1 MEILDALLDSLNY
14 DTPVRDIRMGAFQTA
29 VYSRYCALAST
40 PHEAGPHHSH
50 FPIKD
55 AGSLLEM
62 HPRQLAGMA
71 QSENLFEASIGMA
84 AINSLMEVDESMC
97 RRVNAADIL
106 AEKGG
111 GRKIAIIGH
120 FPFVPQLRQA
130 ARELWV
136 IEKNPAGDDF
146 TEAEGAKFIPRANVV
161 GITGTAFTNHTMEEL
176 LAMCSPEAFVLV
188 LGDTTPL
195 SPVLFDYGIDAL
207 CGTRVVEPEI
217 LLKCVSQGA
226 TFRQLK
232 GIKLLTIFKD
242 RV

>member
-1 MEILDALLDSLNY
+1 MQILDALLDSLSY
-14 DTPVRDIRMGAFQTA
+14 DAPVKDIRMGPFQTA
-29 VYSRYCALAST
+29 VHTRCCALAST

-62 HPRQLAGMA
+62 NPRQLAGMA
-71 QSENLFEASIGMA
+71 KSENLFEASIGMA
-84 AINSLMEVDESMC
+84 AINSLMEVDESIC
-97 RRVNAADIL
+97 RAVNAADIL
-106 AEKGG
+106 SEKGRG
-111 GRKIAIIGH
+111 KNIAIVGH

-136 IEKNPAGDDF
+136 IEKNPTGEDF
-146 TEAEGAKFIPRANVV
+146 TEAEGAKFIPQADVL
-161 GITGTAFTNHTMEEL
+161 GITGTAFTNHTMEQL
-176 LAMCSPEAFVLV
+176 LGMCSPKAFVLI

-195 SPVLFDYGIDAL
+195 SPILFDYGIDAV

-242 RV
+242 QA

>member
-1 MEILDALLDSLNY
+1 MQILDALLDSLNY
-14 DTPVRDIRMGAFQTA
+14 DAPVRDIRMGPFQTA
-29 VYSRYCALAST
+29 VHTRYCALAST

-62 HPRQLAGMA
+62 TPRQLAGMA
-71 QSENLFEASIGMA
+71 RSENLFEASFGMA
-84 AINSLMEVDESMC
+84 AINSLMEVDESVC
-97 RRVNAADIL
+97 RPVNAADIL
-106 AEKGG
+106 AEKGKG
-111 GRKIAIIGH
+111 GKIAIIGH
-120 FPFVPQLRQA
+120 FPFVPQLRQVA
-130 ARELWV
+130 KELWV
-136 IEKNPAGDDF
+136 IEKNPSGDDF
-146 TEAEGAKFIPRANVV
+146 NEAEGARFIPQADVL
-161 GITGTAFTNHTMEEL
+161 GITGIAFTNHTIENL
-176 LAMCSPEAFVLV
+176 LEMCSPGAYVLI

-195 SPVLFDYGIDAL
+195 SPVLFDYGVDAV

-232 GIKLLTIFKD
+232 GIKLPTMFKD